1 MVVGGWEIFECK
13 EKRDGR
19 YNLRLGDGVIFFLI
33 FFVFSISLIV
43 NFINERIVR
52 RFLL

>member
-1 MVVGGWEIFECK
+1 MNVKRKGMVGIII
-13 EKRDGR
+13 
-19 YNLRLGDGVIFFLI
+19 RLGDGVIFFLI